1 MLLDWL
7 VFCDYGLCVCPLMPF
22 TTPTILLGF
31 LLPWMWCISSQCS
44 SKAQPLLL
52 TSDEGYLLTATP
64 LDLEHWVAPLSPPA
78 PTQQSYFNCPGFCS
92 SHFPSVNSQPLS
104 PLPITRLGQRL
115 LSQGVFPQGKNQ
127 EIDCWRA
134 QTEPCVLLDNPTA
147 NIILNGE

>member
-31 LLPWMWCISSQCS
+31 LLPWMWCIFSQLLQQSTAIAPYFGRGVSPHSRPPWPWTLSSSSQPSCS
-44 SKAQPLLL
+44 HTAKLLQLPWLLL
-52 TSDEGYLLTATP
+52 KP
-64 LDLEHWVAPLSPPA
+64 
-78 PTQQSYFNCPGFCS
+78 
-92 SHFPSVNSQPLS
+92 FPFLSQPLS